1 MSPRGKN
8 TKSCWSWPFA
18 ASQSGA
24 LGGLRSFW
32 LAVSSKQELRDLSA
46 SDSRRSSHC
55 SVCMHI
61 HACMQLL
68 FVSVSQQAV
77 QHNVGPL
84 LTTEIKSE
92 KQKRRGEIIQ
102 HFKKISPIHSVKHIR
117 TLHSADKNIHSE
129 SDLTL
134 FLLHLKTVVCLQP
147 WTYLCVMMEIF
158 LMSFWGYT
166 CSLSIPWKLSL
177 GRLVNP
183 RLLHF

>member
-46 SDSRRSSHC
+46 SDRRRSSHC

-102 HFKKISPIHSVKHIR
+102 HFKK
-117 TLHSADKNIHSE
+117 SAPFIQSNTYAHFTQLIKTFIQS
-129 SDLTL
+129 LTSL
-134 FLLHLKTVVCLQP
+134 CFFSIWKL
-147 WTYLCVMMEIF
+147 LCV
-158 LMSFWGYT
+158 S
-166 CSLSIPWKLSL
+166 SL
-177 GRLVNP
+177 GHIYVLWWRYS
-183 RLLHF
+183 

>member
-1 MSPRGKN
+1 MSPPGKN

-24 LGGLRSFW
+24 PGGLRSFW

-46 SDSRRSSHC
+46 SDSRRNSHC

-77 QHNVGPL
+77 QHHVGPL

-92 KQKRRGEIIQ
+92 KRKRRGEIIQ
-102 HFKKISPIHSVKHIR
+102 QFKK
-117 TLHSADKNIHSE
+117 SAPFIQSNTYTHFTQLIKIHSE

-134 FLLHLKTVVCLQP
+134 FLPHLKTVVCLQP